1 MIGTGLLPGG
11 LLRLLG
17 KLLRRLIKCLSRIAK
32 TFRGLGMLLGGSLG
46 LSLLS
51 GLRSLRGLLASL
63 LSLVRGLGH
72 LSGLTIQLGQV
83 LDRFCQRS
91 SLRRL

>member
-1 MIGTGLLPGG
+1 MPGG

-17 KLLRRLIKCLSRIAK
+17 KLLRGLIKRLSRLVK
-32 TFRGLGMLLGGSLG
+32 TLRSLRMLLGGSLG

-51 GLRSLRGLLASL
+51 GLCSLRGLLASL
-63 LSLVRGLGH
+63 LSLLRGLGH
-72 LSGLTIQLGQV
+72 LSGWTIQLGQV

-91 SLRRL
+91 RLRRL